1 METPQWWW
9 MQDDEYTIDQPIP
22 PGLDD
27 LAGPNGI
34 ALVKAFEDGRT
45 QPGWGLK
52 SHQPGQPGFMPRYQR
67 QEFRARKA
75 LASYDAGR
83 TAFAFVMR
91 SVRAICVDID
101 GKNGGVEHAA
111 EFLGNAPYTLAE
123 TSKSGTGFHLY
134 YSTAEIWDPELGFAI
149 YDDGISVVTGVDVRA
164 TGCVYHHPQQRW
176 NNRPIA
182 PLPQWIAD
190 RLASKKQW
198 KIKRMAQIAAIGDEG
213 EDDMET
219 LMTHE
224 ELLEEL
230 KKPIPEGKRNNS
242 LFAIGSQL
250 MQAKVPDWETK
261 LEDRADELG
270 LEAEEISKL
279 ISNIRR
285 YGA

>member
-1 METPQWWW
+1 M
-9 MQDDEYTIDQPIP
+9 
-22 PGLDD
+22 
-27 LAGPNGI
+27 
-34 ALVKAFEDGRT
+34 
-45 QPGWGLK
+45 
-52 SHQPGQPGFMPRYQR
+52 
-67 QEFRARKA
+67 
-75 LASYDAGR
+75 
-83 TAFAFVMR
+83 
-91 SVRAICVDID
+91 
-101 GKNGGVEHAA
+101 
-111 EFLGNAPYTLAE
+111 
-123 TSKSGTGFHLY
+123 
-134 YSTAEIWDPELGFAI
+134 
-149 YDDGISVVTGVDVRA
+149 VTGVDVRA
-164 TGCVYHHPQQRW
+164 TGCVYHYPQQRW

-270 LEAEEISKL
+270 LEAEETSKL